1 MLQPQTPHTLD
12 FWLEVEEDAKA
23 QAGGQCS
30 AGGASE
36 ASAGADKGTCR
47 SAAADDI
54 TASSGSDADGSTGSG
69 NGSGGDAGSSS
80 GSSSGG
86 DAADSDDAMGDLPL
100 GLHIELTVTFLDRT
114 PELLAA
120 KARLPPWTAEI
131 FLATAYF
138 SQWDF

>member
-12 FWLEVEEDAKA
+12 FWLEVEEGAKA
-23 QAGGQCS
+23 QAGDQCS
-30 AGGASE
+30 AGGAS
-36 ASAGADKGTCR
+36 GADKGTCR
-47 SAAADDI
+47 SADDDGASAD
-54 TASSGSDADGSTGSG
+54 SGSNADGSTGSD
-69 NGSGGDAGSSS
+69 SG
-80 GSSSGG
+80 SGG
-86 DAADSDDAMGDLPL
+86 DAADSDDAVGDPPM

-138 SQWDF
+138 SQWDY